1 MVEFWVAGV
10 PVPQGSKTGFV
21 NPKSGRVVMVESAK
35 GLKFWRESVAVAA
48 REFVGADWVLLD
60 QPLRAVFEFYLPAPK
75 SSKWKLRPAGKPDSS
90 KLLRA
95 VEDALTG
102 VVYRDDSLLVDSWA
116 SKFWADDRGP
126 GCLVKITVL

>member
-1 MVEFWVAGV
+1 MEFWVPGV
-10 PVPQGSKTGFV
+10 PVPQGSKNGFV
-21 NPKSGRVVMVESAK
+21 NPRTNRVVMVEASK
-35 GLKFWRESVAVAA
+35 GLKPWRSSVADVA

-60 QPLRAVFEFYLPAPK
+60 QPLRAVFEFYFVKPK
-75 SSKWKLRPAGKPDSS
+75 STKWPVRPAGKPDSS